1 MLKTLLGFFGMGK
14 IPSQERIRLEEE
26 GIILIEEGVTGSV
39 KFRNFKDSMHYIF
52 WKKKLIYGWLALTE
66 KRLRLYGNI
75 GVVNVDL
82 PLDHPA
88 FGQVMIEAVKDSLL
102 EISFDI
108 ASFMPKSSGQITLRY
123 RTDQAREFIEKMSGL
138 RKA

>member
-1 MLKTLLGFFGMGK
+1 MFKTLLGFFGMGR
-14 IPSQERIRLEEE
+14 IPSQERIRLEAE
-26 GIILIEEGVTGSV
+26 GIVLIEEGVTGSV
-39 KFRNFKDSMHYIF
+39 KFRHFKDAKHYSL
-52 WKKKLIYGWLALTE
+52 WKKKLLYGWLVLTE

-82 PLDHPA
+82 SLDHPA
-88 FGQVMIEAVKDSLL
+88 FDQVTVEALKDSLL

-123 RTDQAREFIEKMSGL
+123 RTDQAQEFVERIASLKSV
-138 RKA
+138 

>member
-14 IPSQERIRLEEE
+14 IPNQERTRLEAE
-26 GIILIEEGVTGSV
+26 GIVLIQEGVSGSV
-39 KFRNFKDSMHYIF
+39 RFRHFRDPLHYFF

-88 FGQVMIEAVKDSLL
+88 FGQVTVEAVKDSLL
-102 EISFDI
+102 EISFDTAAFI
-108 ASFMPKSSGQITLRY
+108 PSSSGQITIRY
-123 RTDQAREFIEKMSGL
+123 RTDQAREFAEKLVSL
-138 RKA
+138 QRV